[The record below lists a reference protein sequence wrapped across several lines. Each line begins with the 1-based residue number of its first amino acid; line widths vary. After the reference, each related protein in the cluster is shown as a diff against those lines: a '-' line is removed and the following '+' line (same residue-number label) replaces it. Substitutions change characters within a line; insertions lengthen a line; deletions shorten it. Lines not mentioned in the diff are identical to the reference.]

1 MKTEAIIAI
10 LISIIVFLTCL
21 SIHYSALKTEAEVE
35 KARLE
40 TLNDEMWQELKDKT
54 LEMNRLKVIN
64 TSLKKEIA
72 EWQEIKGVKLTAYC
86 PCEECSE
93 EWGTQTKSGKE
104 ATEGR
109 TVAVDTNYIELGS
122 QVKINGKTYIA
133 EDVGGGVEGLHIDI
147 YMDNHDEATEFGVQT
162 ADVKVKKGKGKK

>member
-21 SIHYSALKTEAEVE
+21 SIHYSAQKNDLTWKLSLVE
-35 KARLE
+35 GQSVALE
-40 TLNDEMWQELKDKT
+40 KELKNKQQ
-54 LEMNRLKVIN
+54 EINRLKVIN
-64 TSLKKEIA
+64 TSLRKEIA

-133 EDVGGGVEGLHIDI
+133 EDVGGGVNGLHIDI
-147 YMDNHDEATEFGVQT
+147 YFENHEEAQNFGVQT
-162 ADVKVKKGKGKK
+162 ADVKVKKGKK